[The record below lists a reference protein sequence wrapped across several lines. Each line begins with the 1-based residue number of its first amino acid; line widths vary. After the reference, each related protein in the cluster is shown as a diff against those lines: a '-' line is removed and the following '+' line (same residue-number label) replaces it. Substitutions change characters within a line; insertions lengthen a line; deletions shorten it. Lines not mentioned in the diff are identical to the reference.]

1 MRGAHGAMLRDH
13 GPRVRTEAGFTLLE
27 VLVALT
33 ILAVAVV
40 SLIQLSSQSLHL
52 VKASSDYQEAV
63 LVADRLAADT
73 QINGETLD
81 SGQEGLFRWERRVA
95 IVPLPDELKSKQT
108 VPGQEDPKL
117 FSVTIDVYWGANKV
131 LELATLRTPTT
142 APVPTSQGTPAGGT
156 QPGTQTPTPTRNP
169 GSGGTPVT
177 QPGGMPPGGLGR

>member
-1 MRGAHGAMLRDH
+1 MRRDH
-13 GPRVRTEAGFTLLE
+13 GRRARTEAGFTLLE

-142 APVPTSQGTPAGGT
+142 APAPTSQGTPAGGT
-156 QPGTQTPTPTRNP
+156 QPGTQTPTPTPNP
-169 GSGGTPVT
+169 GSGGTPAT
-177 QPGGMPPGGLGR
+177 QPGGMTPGGLGR